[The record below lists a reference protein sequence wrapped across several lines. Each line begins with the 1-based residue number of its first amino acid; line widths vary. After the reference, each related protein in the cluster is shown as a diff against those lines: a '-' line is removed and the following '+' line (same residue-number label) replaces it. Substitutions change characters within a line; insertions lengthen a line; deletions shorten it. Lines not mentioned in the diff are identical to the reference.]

1 MGSFTPMWD
10 KLIRAWH
17 VKEVRNGIL
26 FAVAMM
32 IVFRFAAN
40 IPLPGVDL
48 VALQTFIENNK
59 ALGLLNLFSGGTIRN
74 FSIVAMGVA
83 PYITAS
89 IIMQLL
95 GMIFPKV
102 EEIQKDGEAGQR
114 KINQWTRLLTVPLA
128 IVQSFGIIA
137 LMRQSSVPILTN
149 RDPFHLLTIIVTVTA
164 GTMLL
169 VWLGELIQEKKVGNG
184 MSLLI
189 AAGILADL
197 PAHASQFT
205 ATFTGGMGDYITI
218 ALYVIAALV
227 LVVGVVFITE
237 GQRNIPVQY
246 ARQVRG
252 ASAASTLPL
261 RINMAGVIP
270 IIFAISILLFPTL
283 VAQFLI
289 GAKTVW
295 IANIARWITVTLQ
308 NQLIYGILYLSMTIG
323 FTYFYTSIIF
333 QPEKIAENLQKQGAF
348 VPGIRPGRP
357 TAEYLNTVIERITL
371 GGALFLGVVAVTPLI
386 AQALTGTRALA
397 LGGTSLLIVVSV
409 VIEMVKQIESQVTMR
424 QYDMY

>member
-1 MGSFTPMWD
+1 MWD

-17 VKEVRNGIL
+17 VREVRNGVL
-26 FAVAMM
+26 FALAMM
-32 IVFRFAAN
+32 VVFRIAAN

-48 VALQTFIENNK
+48 VALQSFIESNK
-59 ALGLLNLFSGGTIRN
+59 ALGLLNLFAGGTIRN

-89 IIMQLL
+89 IIIQLM
-95 GMIFPKV
+95 GMIFPKI
-102 EEIQKDGEAGQR
+102 EEIQKDGDAGRR
-114 KINQWTRLLTVPLA
+114 KISQWTRLLTVPLA
-128 IVQSFGIIA
+128 IVQSFGILA
-137 LMRQSSVPILTN
+137 LMRQSAVPILTN
-149 RDPFHLLTIIVTVTA
+149 RDPFHLATIVITVTA
-164 GTMLL
+164 GTMFL

-197 PAHASQFT
+197 PTSVSQFT
-205 ATFTGGMGDYITI
+205 ATFTGGSGDWITI
-218 ALYVIAALV
+218 ALYAAAAIV
-227 LVVGVVFITE
+227 LIVGVVFITE
-237 GQRNIPVQY
+237 GQRNVPVQY

-261 RINMAGVIP
+261 RINMVGVIP

-283 VAQFLI
+283 IAQFLI
-289 GAKTVW
+289 GAKTLW
-295 IANIARWITVTLQ
+295 IANAARWVTVTLQ
-308 NQLIYGILYLSMTIG
+308 NQWIYGILYLVMTVG
-323 FTYFYTSIIF
+323 FTYFYTSIVF

-348 VPGIRPGRP
+348 VPGVRPGRA
-357 TAEYLNTVIERITL
+357 TADYLNAVIERITL

-386 AQALTGTRALA
+386 AQAITGTQVLA

-409 VIEMVKQIESQVTMR
+409 VIEAVKQIESQVTMR
-424 QYDMY
+424 QYDAY

>member
-1 MGSFTPMWD
+1 MWD
-10 KLIRAWH
+10 TLIRAWH
-17 VKEVRNGIL
+17 VREVRNGIL
-26 FAVAMM
+26 FTIALMV
-32 IVFRFAAN
+32 IFRVAAN

-48 VALQTFIENNK
+48 IALQAFIENNK
-59 ALGLLNLFSGGTIRN
+59 ALGLLNLFAGGTLRS

-89 IIMQLL
+89 IIMQLM

-102 EEIQKDGEAGQR
+102 EEIQKDGEAGRR
-114 KINQWTRLLTVPLA
+114 KINQWTRWLTVPLA
-128 IVQSFGIIA
+128 VIQSFGIIA
-137 LMRQSSVPILTN
+137 LMRQSAVPILTN
-149 RDPFHLLTIIVTVTA
+149 RDSFHLATIIITLTA
-164 GTMLL
+164 GTMFL

-184 MSLLI
+184 MSLII

-197 PAHASQFT
+197 PAHFSQFT
-205 ATFTGGMGDYITI
+205 ATFTGGTGDWLTI
-218 ALYVIAALV
+218 ALYAVAAVI
-227 LVVGVVFITE
+227 LVVGIVFITE
-237 GQRNIPVQY
+237 GQRNVPVQY

-252 ASAASTLPL
+252 GSAASTLPL
-261 RINMAGVIP
+261 RVNMVGVIP

-283 VAQFLI
+283 VAQFLV

-295 IANIARWITVTLQ
+295 IANGARWVTTVLQ
-308 NQLIYGILYLSMTIG
+308 NQWIYGILYLLMTIG
-323 FTYFYTSIIF
+323 FTYFYTSVVF

-348 VPGIRPGRP
+348 VPGVRPGRA

-386 AQALTGTRALA
+386 AQAFTGTRALA

-409 VIEMVKQIESQVTMR
+409 VIEAVKQIESQVTMR
-424 QYDMY
+424 QYDAY